1 MRDLPG
7 WEGSSG
13 MFLASRTP
21 LCIRRLSG
29 KPFSEPEEWSALVAG
44 SGYKAA
50 QSSYSPSQ
58 TLNLFGVRRWVHV

>member
-1 MRDLPG
+1 
-7 WEGSSG
+7 

-21 LCIRRLSG
+21 LRTGRPSG
-29 KPFSEPEEWSALVAG
+29 NPFQNLEEWSALVAG

-58 TLNLFGVRRWVHV
+58 MLNLFGVRRWVHV